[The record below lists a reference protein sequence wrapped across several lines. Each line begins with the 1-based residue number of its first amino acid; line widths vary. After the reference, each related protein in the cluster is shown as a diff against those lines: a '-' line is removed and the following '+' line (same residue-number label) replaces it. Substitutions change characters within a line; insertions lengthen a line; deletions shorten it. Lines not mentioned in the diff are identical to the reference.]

1 MAKRAMLVQFRA
13 AFQKEKATVHTHKK
27 KLKLGCLHCNNIT
40 YLILHMKEVLDK
52 KKLQSSGNK
61 AKKVV
66 LRNCSDIY
74 LDVLCS
80 YNLQKSRKEYYSCAP
95 QSADM
100 WNFLR

>member
-1 MAKRAMLVQFRA
+1 MAKRALLVQFRA

-27 KLKLGCLHCNNIT
+27 KLKLGCLHCNIT

-52 KKLQSSGNK
+52 KKLETSGNK